1 MVAREDPKSIKNQ
14 EKSILGPS
22 RAPLCASLLNLIT
35 RMLPKDTHMTEN
47 GHLVTLILGST
58 PKLSGETLHIFKSFA
73 HLRLQSQ
80 GGPAAGAKP

>member
-1 MVAREDPKSIKNQ
+1 
-14 EKSILGPS
+14 
-22 RAPLCASLLNLIT
+22 
-35 RMLPKDTHMTEN
+35 MTEN

-58 PKLSGETLHIFKSFA
+58 PKLSGAVEGLQVSTLRVIQIKSLQTLHIFKSFA